1 MRGIKMTNTKL
12 TSIAQHLEN
21 VGHISSREALLDYG
35 IVSLRD
41 AIYKL
46 RRKGVDILTEQRVNP
61 VNNKIYTRYWKT

>member
-1 MRGIKMTNTKL
+1 MTTNITNI
-12 TSIAQHLEN
+12 SQHLEDI
-21 VGHISSREALLDYG
+21 GHISSREALLDYG

-46 RRKGVDILTEQRVNP
+46 RRKGIKIMTEQRINP

>member
-1 MRGIKMTNTKL
+1 MTNKITN
-12 TSIAQHLEN
+12 IEQHLDD
-21 VGHISSREALLDYG
+21 VGHISTREALLDYG

-46 RRKGVDILTEQRVNP
+46 RRKGVDIITEKKVNP

>member
-1 MRGIKMTNTKL
+1 MTNKITN
-12 TSIAQHLEN
+12 IEQHLDD
-21 VGHISSREALLDYG
+21 VGHISTREALLDYG

-46 RRKGVDILTEQRVNP
+46 RRKGVDIMTEQRVNP